1 MPAALDPDASLAI
14 HKLLNPNHPAPWR
27 GFTDITRILER
38 DPASFRA
45 LVDAMVAPHRAHPPD
60 AILCPESCGFLFG
73 APMAY
78 ALGTRLVLAR
88 RPGKLPRPT
97 IRRAYQALGIGPSP
111 EREMAIHADALA
123 AGMRVLIVDDVLATG
138 GTVLAALDLVH
149 ERGATACGVAV
160 AVELVR
166 FRAREALA
174 ERGVATYAA
183 IQL

>member
-1 MPAALDPDASLAI
+1 MPAALDPDAALAI
-14 HKLLNPNHPAPWR
+14 HR
-27 GFTDITRILER
+27 
-38 DPASFRA
+38 
-45 LVDAMVAPHRAHPPD
+45 
-60 AILCPESCGFLFG
+60 
-73 APMAY
+73 
-78 ALGTRLVLAR
+78 
-88 RPGKLPRPT
+88 
-97 IRRAYQALGIGPSP
+97 ALGIGPSP

-149 ERGATACGVAV
+149 ERSATAGGVAV

-183 IQL
+183 VQL